1 MRKISQGIMSF
12 LEKAVVFFTVLFL
25 ILFALIF
32 VLLLYFFGF
41 AGFFFLFQVEYES
54 LTVLLLYVIFVL
66 LFGFVIDW
74 IAKVFVMICNANVK
88 NYHYSMII
96 KLFIEM
102 MFAWVTLII
111 VDEMLEQVTVSIWL
125 ELLAASIMTLADF
138 TFENKSKWKKKLS
151 H

>member
-54 LTVLLLYVIFVL
+54 LTVLLLYVIFYRL
-66 LFGFVIDW
+66 DCESFCHDMQR
-74 IAKVFVMICNANVK
+74 KR
-88 NYHYSMII
+88 
-96 KLFIEM
+96 
-102 MFAWVTLII
+102 
-111 VDEMLEQVTVSIWL
+111 
-125 ELLAASIMTLADF
+125 
-138 TFENKSKWKKKLS
+138 KKLPLL
-151 H
+151 HDY